1 LKIHPIQTGT
11 VAIKKNQQ
19 IGRGLGAL
27 RLLNVFLGSEWTAPL
42 PIIAWLIDHPEGPIV
57 VDTGETARTGEPD
70 YFPRWHPYYRL
81 AVRMSVAAEDEIGPQ
96 LTRLGLSAAD
106 IRVVVLTHLHTDH
119 AGGLHHFPKS
129 EIYVHASELAAARGF
144 SGKINGYLPHRWP
157 KWFVPKPIAFEAELV
172 GTFDH
177 VQYLTQAKDVMIVPT
192 PGHTAS
198 HVSVIVQQEG
208 ISYFLAGDT
217 TYAEAT
223 LRQRQV
229 DGVSPDKKR
238 ALQTIDKILEYAGR
252 EPMVYLPA
260 HDPATIQRLESRQ
273 VLAAG

>member
-19 IGRGLGAL
+19 IGRGPGAL
-27 RLLNVFLGSEWTAPL
+27 RLLNVFLGSAWTAPL
-42 PIIAWLIDHPEGPIV
+42 PILAWLIDHPEGPIV
-57 VDTGETARTGEPD
+57 VDTGETARTSEPA

-96 LTRLGLSAAD
+96 LARLGLSSAD

-119 AGGLHHFPKS
+119 AGGLRHFPKS
-129 EIYVHASELAAARGF
+129 EIYVHPSELAVARG
-144 SGKINGYLPHRWP
+144 SLGKVNGYLPHRWP
-157 KWFVPKPIAFEAELV
+157 KWFAPKPIAFETEPV
-172 GTFDH
+172 GTFDD
-177 VQYLTQAKDVMIVPT
+177 VQYLTGAKDVMIVPT

-198 HVSVIVQQEG
+198 HVSVIVEDEG
-208 ISYFLAGDT
+208 ISFFLAGDT

-229 DGVSPDKKR
+229 DGVSPDKNL
-238 ALQTIDKILEYAGR
+238 ALQTIDRISKYAGR
-252 EPMVYLPA
+252 EPMVYLPT